1 MDARR
6 KEHNIAGN
14 FKSIPVKLARMLA
27 LAHVYNFAYHACLVD
42 IHYSSGR
49 EGQRHD
55 LAISCRNSLS
65 SIFLG
70 CVIFAAEFTEPL
82 FYEPPPEKQLSTA
95 LRA

>member
-49 EGQRHD
+49 EGLRHD
-55 LAISCRNSLS
+55 LATAHHIFFVQTAILLS
-65 SIFLG
+65 SQ
-70 CVIFAAEFTEPL
+70 FADH
-82 FYEPPPEKQLSTA
+82 KVV
-95 LRA
+95 